1 MADLIKKIPN
11 PEEIID
17 LWVSFCQEAFL
28 QSVDPLGSVELT
40 DVQVNE
46 NGPSAYLK
54 PHSLFLYIERK
65 GRGGY
70 VIANADED
78 FGADKALQTAGQGAT
93 SLFPVFLEELNRA
106 AQTAFG
112 VLLQCT
118 DIAEDKAREALGKEE
133 GLGYFLALAA
143 VTAAAKN
150 YSVEFYFSPDLCFM
164 LEEESKPPA
173 KTAEAAKAAPAPPP
187 PAPPAAVSAAPPVAP
202 RDFSNGQQPG
212 YAKNID
218 RIMDIDLG
226 LTVSFGRTRM
236 LLKEVMQLGTGSIIE
251 LDRTADDP
259 VDVWVNNKK
268 VARGEVVIVGGNYGV
283 RITEVEDVKERINT
297 LGS

>member
-17 LWVSFCQEAFL
+17 LWVGFCNEAFL

-46 NGPSAYLK
+46 DGPSAYLK
-54 PHSLFLYIERK
+54 TNSRFLYIERK

-70 VIANADED
+70 VVANADD
-78 FGADKALQTAGQGAT
+78 NFGADRALQTAGQET
-93 SLFPVFLEELNRA
+93 TNLFPVFLEELNRITRA
-106 AQTAFG
+106 SFG
-112 VLLQCT
+112 ALLQCT
-118 DIAEDKAREALGKEE
+118 DASEEQARTALKKEE
-133 GLGYFLALAA
+133 GLGYYLALAA
-143 VTAAAKN
+143 VTSTAN
-150 YSVEFYFSPDLCFM
+150 TYTIEYYFSPDLCFM

-173 KTAEAAKAAPAPPP
+173 KTAEAPKATSAPPS
-187 PAPPAAVSAAPPVAP
+187 SASTSASMPPPVLS
-202 RDFSNGQQPG
+202 RDLSSGPPG

-268 VARGEVVIVGGNYGV
+268 VAKGEVVIVGGNYGV

-297 LGS
+297 LGN